1 MTKIIFKI
9 LEILGF
15 VIANKAL
22 EKKDNDN
29 KLGK

>member
-1 MTKIIFKI
+1 MSKIIFKI

-22 EKKDNDN
+22 EKNNDN
-29 KLGK
+29 KPGK

>member
-1 MTKIIFKI
+1 MSKIIFKI

-22 EKKDNDN
+22 EKKDDN
-29 KLGK
+29 KPGK